1 MACLFVE
8 GFRSFLTPSGKQQVV
23 ESVKSGQF
31 TEGEDNTGL
40 SVRWGVV
47 FTVVEYS
54 TRWSL
59 DKAR

>member
-1 MACLFVE
+1 MAFLFAE
-8 GFRSFLTPSGKQQVV
+8 GFYNILTHLCKQQVV

-31 TEGEDNTGL
+31 MEGEDNTGL